1 MAHDNKALTRR
12 WFEEV
17 WNKGREAGIDEM
29 LSADVVAHG
38 LSETGEVGRGP
49 ESFRQFW
56 RQFRAGIPDV
66 RITVD
71 QVISEGDTTAARFTA
86 RGTHTGDGLGIK
98 ATGRPIEVTGM
109 CMMRWR
115 VGQIAEGW
123 NEFDAA
129 GLMRQITG
137 AAGAAPAPKVRT

>member
-17 WNKGREAGIDEM
+17 WNKGREAVIDEL
-29 LSADVVAHG
+29 LSPDVVAHG
-38 LSETGEVGRGP
+38 LSETGDVGRGP

-56 RQFRAGIPDV
+56 RQFRAGIPDIQV
-66 RITVD
+66 TVD
-71 QVISEGDTTAARFTA
+71 QVISDGDTTAARFTA
-86 RGTHTGDGLGIK
+86 RGTHSGDGLGVK
-98 ATGRPIEVTGM
+98 ATGRPINVSGM
-109 CMMRWR
+109 CMMRWKG
-115 VGQIAEGW
+115 GQIAEGW

-137 AAGAAPAPKVRT
+137 GAAPAPKVRT

>member
-1 MAHDNKALTRR
+1 MSADTRELTRR

-17 WNKGREAGIDEM
+17 WNKGRAEAIDEL

-38 LSETGEVGRGP
+38 LSELGDVGRGP

-86 RGTHTGDGLGIK
+86 RGTHSGDGMGIK

-115 VGQIAEGW
+115 GGQIAEGW

-129 GLMRQITG
+129 GLMRQITA
-137 AAGAAPAPKVRT
+137 AAGVAPAPKVRT